1 MADRP
6 LVLLRVT
13 CLSKSISIAVTE
25 CFEAE
30 AGSHFS
36 RGKSEIRAMPPKGSK
51 KSSSAAALP
60 AEPIIRRRRVKGPQA
75 ADEDPEST
83 RLAEMHELKDLMQ
96 LKNGTFV
103 NAEVLDAFSE
113 GL

>member
-1 MADRP
+1 
-6 LVLLRVT
+6 
-13 CLSKSISIAVTE
+13 
-25 CFEAE
+25 
-30 AGSHFS
+30 
-36 RGKSEIRAMPPKGSK
+36 MPPKGSK

-83 RLAEMHELKDLMQ
+83 RLAEMDELKDLMQ

-113 GL
+113 GLSLSCCAFVSHGLAVGHESGHGCF